1 MMNKISNCNECN
13 LCINQKPLMD
23 RLRKCDVMW
32 VGLSAKRVKDVNV
45 NYPLEN
51 NTNSGMLIEE
61 IERKNPNIK
70 YYKTNLVKCLPLG
83 EDDKIRYPTREEM
96 SVCIKNLFMEI
107 EIVKP
112 RTIFLLGDIV
122 YKFVNNYMKKN
133 NIIINAN
140 IVKIE
145 HPSYI
150 CVYKRTQKGKYIA
163 KVTDEIER
171 GIDDGR

>member
-1 MMNKISNCNECN
+1 MMNKISNCKECD
-13 LCINQKPLMD
+13 LCTNQKPLMD
-23 RLRKCDVMW
+23 RLRECDVMW

-45 NYPLEN
+45 NYPLGN
-51 NTNSGMLIEE
+51 NTNSGRLIEE

-83 EDDKIRYPTREEM
+83 KDDKIRYPTQEEM
-96 SVCIKNLFMEI
+96 KVCIKNLFIEI
-107 EIVKP
+107 EWVKP
-112 RTIFLLGDIV
+112 KTIFLLGDIV

-133 NIIINAN
+133 NITLNAK

-150 CVYKRTQKGKYIA
+150 CVYKRKQKGKYID
-163 KVTDEIER
+163 KVIDEIER
-171 GIDDGR
+171 GSCDCK

>member
-1 MMNKISNCNECN
+1 MMNKISNCRECN
-13 LCINQKPLMD
+13 LCTNQKPLID
-23 RLRKCDVMW
+23 RLRECDVMW
-32 VGLSAKRVKDVNV
+32 IGLSAKRVEDINV

-51 NTNSGMLIEE
+51 NTNSGRLIEE
-61 IERKNPNIK
+61 IEKKNPDIK

-83 EDDKIRYPTREEM
+83 KDGKIRYPSQEEM
-96 SVCIKNLFMEI
+96 SLCVKNLFIEI
-107 EIVKP
+107 ETVKP
-112 RTIFLLGDIV
+112 KTIFLLGNIV

-133 NIIINAN
+133 NIMLSSN

-150 CVYKRTQKGKYIA
+150 CVYKRTQKEKYIA

-171 GIDDGR
+171 GIYDGR

>member
-1 MMNKISNCNECN
+1 MINQISNCKECH

-23 RLRKCDVMW
+23 RLRECDVMW
-32 VGLSAKRVKDVNV
+32 VGLSAKKVKDVNV

-51 NTNSGMLIEE
+51 NTNSGRLIEE

-83 EDDKIRYPTREEM
+83 EYDKIRYPTQKEM
-96 SVCIKNLFMEI
+96 SMCIKNLFIEI

-112 RTIFLLGDIV
+112 RTIFLLGNIV
-122 YKFVNNYMKKN
+122 YKFVSNYIKKN
-133 NIIINAN
+133 NIILNAN
-140 IVKIE
+140 IIKIE

-150 CVYKRTQKGKYIA
+150 CVYKRTQKEKYID
-163 KVTDEIER
+163 KVVDEMKR
-171 GIDDGR
+171 RNCDGR